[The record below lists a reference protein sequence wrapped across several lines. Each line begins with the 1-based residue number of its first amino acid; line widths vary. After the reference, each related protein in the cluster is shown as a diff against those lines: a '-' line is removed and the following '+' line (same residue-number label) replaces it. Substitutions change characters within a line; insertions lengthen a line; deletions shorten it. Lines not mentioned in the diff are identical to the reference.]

1 MGHREAERYHRI
13 GTPQHL
19 SFPFQRNLM
28 GGASACFP
36 IGAQDGV
43 ISGLAGVLSL
53 GTFGSIA
60 GLSSPNSHSLR
71 SANDEH
77 FPL

>member
-1 MGHREAERYHRI
+1 
-13 GTPQHL
+13 
-19 SFPFQRNLM
+19 M